1 MTKDWYFT
9 IGFFFFFTTFSNKW
23 KVGSNFLA
31 IFACTNVQKNLM
43 QLSKRNIQTS
53 ALSLWWICG

>member
-23 KVGSNFLA
+23 KVGSNFFA
-31 IFACTNVQKNLM
+31 IFAYDN
-43 QLSKRNIQTS
+43 
-53 ALSLWWICG
+53 